1 MRQTLPLNLFK
12 RYSLWFI
19 LVFLIMGISYLFI
32 SLSLSNHYLQQVQT
46 RIHIHVADS
55 IIQDHQLVNQGQ
67 MSQAAIGSTFNR
79 YMQLNPHLEL
89 YLTDLN
95 GKILQYSADAKKIKR
110 HQIDTLPL
118 RAQLNTDSGD
128 KPEFPMG
135 DDPRSLSEKK
145 PFSVAYLPNKEHPEG
160 FLYVIIQ
167 DSIEQ
172 EANRQLQ
179 ESILLELSA
188 WSVLSSLI
196 IGLLLGGVLFYH
208 LAKRISNLSQT
219 ITRFKEQ
226 PELPIAPP
234 KQIKDEIDLLENT
247 FMEMSVQIQ
256 QQMRQ
261 LSQTDQQRRF
271 MISSL
276 SHDLRTPLTNML
288 GYMEQLLQTQ
298 PSEYL
303 NIAYQNGLKL
313 KHYLDQLFEFAKLDV
328 DSFKLHQQELS
339 LSEFCFDI
347 FKQYEATYPEQ
358 KWQIQIQKNII
369 YEFDVNQL
377 ERAIRNLIDNAI
389 KHGQGSIT
397 LELEQKEDFIQF
409 KVCDQGPLLKHND
422 DTLAFDLFKP
432 SMLAFNKSQGVNSG
446 SGLGLAIVN
455 SIAEKHHG
463 HLNYCLDKNQN
474 CFQISLP
481 LNPKLPLQK

>member
-1 MRQTLPLNLFK
+1 MRQTMPSHLFK

-19 LVFLIMGISYLFI
+19 LVFFIMGISYLFI
-32 SLSLSNHYLQQVQT
+32 SLSLSNHYLQEVQT

-55 IIQDHQLVNQGQ
+55 IIQDHQFVNQEQ
-67 MSQAAIGSTFNR
+67 MSQAAIASTLNR
-79 YMQLNPHLEL
+79 YMQLNPHLEI

-95 GKILQYSADAKKIKR
+95 GNILQYSADAKKIKR
-110 HQIDTLPL
+110 HKIDTFPL
-118 RAQLNTDSGD
+118 LKQLNTYSVDNS
-128 KPEFPMG
+128 EFPMG
-135 DDPRSLSEKK
+135 DDPRSFSGQK
-145 PFSVAYLPNKEHPEG
+145 PFSVAYLPNKAHPEG

-188 WSVLSSLI
+188 WSFLSSLV

-219 ITRFKEQ
+219 ITQFKEQ
-226 PELPIAPP
+226 PERPIPPP
-234 KQIKDEIDLLENT
+234 KQIKDEIDLLETT
-247 FMEMSVQIQ
+247 FIEMSVQIQ

-298 PSEYL
+298 PNEYL
-303 NIAYQNGLKL
+303 HIAYQNGLKL
-313 KHYLDQLFEFAKLDV
+313 KHYLDQLFEFAKLDMN
-328 DSFKLHQQELS
+328 SFKLHQQELS

-347 FKQYEATYPEQ
+347 FKQYETTYPGQNWHIEMQ
-358 KWQIQIQKNII
+358 QNII

-377 ERAIRNLIDNAI
+377 ERAIRNLVDNAI
-389 KHGQGSIT
+389 KHGQGIIT
-397 LELEQKEDFIQF
+397 LGLKQKEDFIEF
-409 KVCDQGPLLKHND
+409 KVCDQGMLLKHND
-422 DTLAFDLFKP
+422 EPFEFDLFKP
-432 SMLAFNKSQGVNSG
+432 SAFAFNKNQSG
-446 SGLGLAIVN
+446 HSGAGLGLAIVN

-463 HLNYCLDKNQN
+463 HLSYCRDNNQN
-474 CFQISLP
+474 CFKISLP
-481 LNPKLPLQK
+481 LTLEQSPPK

>member
-1 MRQTLPLNLFK
+1 MRQTMPSHLFK

-55 IIQDHQLVNQGQ
+55 IIQDHQLVNQDQ
-67 MSQAAIGSTFNR
+67 MSQTAIASTLNR
-79 YMQLNPHLEL
+79 YMQLNPHLEI

-95 GKILQYSADAKKIKR
+95 GNILQYSADAKKIKR
-110 HQIDTLPL
+110 HKIDTLPL
-118 RAQLNTDSGD
+118 RAQLNTDSVD
-128 KPEFPMG
+128 NTEFPMG
-135 DDPRSLSEKK
+135 DDPRSLSGKK

-188 WSVLSSLI
+188 WSFLSSLV

-219 ITRFKEQ
+219 ITHFKEQ

-234 KQIKDEIDLLENT
+234 THIKDEIDLLETT

-298 PSEYL
+298 PNEYL

-313 KHYLDQLFEFAKLDV
+313 KHYLDQLFEFAKLDM

-347 FKQYEATYPEQ
+347 FKQYEVTYPEQ
-358 KWQIQIQKNII
+358 KWQLKIQQNII
-369 YEFDVNQL
+369 YKFDVNQL
-377 ERAIRNLIDNAI
+377 ERAIRNLVDNAI
-389 KHGQGSIT
+389 KHGQGIIT
-397 LELEQKEDFIQF
+397 LGLEQKEDFIQF
-409 KVCDQGPLLKHND
+409 QVCDQGSVLNHND
-422 DTLAFDLFKP
+422 DTLVFDLFKP
-432 SMLAFNKSQGVNSG
+432 SAFVFNKIQGVNSG

-463 HLNYCLDKNQN
+463 RLNFCRDKNQN
-474 CFQISLP
+474 CFKISLP
-481 LNPKLPLQK
+481 LNMELSTQK

>member
-1 MRQTLPLNLFK
+1 MQQTRSHHLFK

-67 MSQAAIGSTFNR
+67 LSQAAIASTFNR
-79 YMQLNPHLEL
+79 YMQLNPHLEI

-110 HQIDTLPL
+110 HQIETLPL
-118 RAQLNTDSGD
+118 RAQLNKDTLN

-135 DDPRSLSEKK
+135 DDPRSLSGKK

-179 ESILLELSA
+179 ESILLKLSA
-188 WSVLSSLI
+188 WSFLSSLV

-208 LAKRISNLSQT
+208 LAKRIGNLSQT
-219 ITRFKEQ
+219 ITHFKEQ
-226 PELPIAPP
+226 PEQPITPP

-261 LSQTDQQRRF
+261 LSHTDQQRRF

-288 GYMEQLLQTQ
+288 GYMEQLTQTQ

-313 KHYLDQLFEFAKLDV
+313 KHYLDQLFEFAKLDM
-328 DSFKLHQQELS
+328 DSFKLNQQALS

-347 FKQYEATYPEQ
+347 FKQYETTYPTQ
-358 KWQIQIQKNII
+358 KWHIKIQQHIL

-377 ERAIRNLIDNAI
+377 ERAIHNLVDNAI

-397 LELEQKEDFIQF
+397 LGLEQKADTIQF
-409 KVCDQGPLLKHND
+409 KVCDEGPVLNQND
-422 DTLAFDLFKP
+422 EPLAFDLFKP
-432 SMLAFNKSQGVNSG
+432 SALTFKKNQDVSSG

-463 HLNYCLDKNQN
+463 HLEYCRDENQN

-481 LNPKLPLQK
+481 LNTQWSIQK